1 MDTSKEMSERQGVR
15 KEIRERIA
23 AYIAGAFGLTAVLAW
38 NDAIKSLIEY
48 VSPLSSNTLLMKFV
62 YALVLTIVV
71 GYVTVYI
78 VRMIGSQE
86 SSRDIPT

>member
-1 MDTSKEMSERQGVR
+1 MDTSKETAERQGVR
-15 KEIRERIA
+15 KEVRERIA

-48 VSPLSSNTLLMKFV
+48 VSPLSPNTLLMKFI
-62 YALVLTIVV
+62 YALVLTVVV